1 MTKAQELGLFAED
14 RAADYVLSIGWK
26 ILARNVRNKYGEL
39 DIIAID
45 DSNELVVIEVRCRT
59 LGKIQSPLDSIG
71 PRKLNILVKSSRELV
86 DELEWDGFWRID
98 LIGIT
103 LNEKQD
109 LEDWKLTHIKDITS
123 GMNFLS

>member
-123 GMNFLS
+123 GMDFLS